1 MATCPAHP
9 AVPTKNQSVL
19 SGLSM
24 IAYPNPFA
32 ANFKIDVKTTNNEDL
47 QLKVYDALGRLL
59 QTINVKVTNVE
70 TFEIVIITHREFTM

>member
-1 MATCPAHP
+1 
-9 AVPTKNQSVL
+9 
-19 SGLSM
+19 M